1 MMANNVAKRVF
12 GRNGSAGQMAAWLR
26 GRCAAG
32 QRKAAERR
40 ERERKARKAAEARE
54 AAEAAEAA

>member
-26 GRCAAG
+26 VRCAAG
-32 QRKAAERR
+32 QRKAAARR
-40 ERERKARKAAEARE
+40 ERERKAREAAEARE
-54 AAEAAEAA
+54 AA